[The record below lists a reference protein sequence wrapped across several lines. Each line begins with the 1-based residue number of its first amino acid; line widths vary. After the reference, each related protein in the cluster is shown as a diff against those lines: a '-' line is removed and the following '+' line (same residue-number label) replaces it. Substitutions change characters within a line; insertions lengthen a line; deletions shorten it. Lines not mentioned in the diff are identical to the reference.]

1 MYFERNTLTTLKWC
15 ILEKQFDFLNSKEY
29 SNHELHKNK
38 IGLMSNMVY
47 IQDDNNYCRHR
58 NCNDDHSE
66 NDDCNGDNND
76 KTMKWW

>member
-1 MYFERNTLTTLKWC
+1 
-15 ILEKQFDFLNSKEY
+15 
-29 SNHELHKNK
+29 
-38 IGLMSNMVY
+38 MSNMVY

-76 KTMKWW
+76 KTMK